1 MPGEA
6 PPTPARAHQPL
17 FSCISTT
24 AAREC
29 ACEDLVG
36 KKRLLIYKKNMVDG
50 RMAGDV
56 VCAQHNVYR
65 GSHVLSAAA
74 VLEADLKTHKQKNS
88 SWLER
93 WGLRVHIYPLRGS
106 LK

>member
-36 KKRLLIYKKNMVDG
+36 KKRLLIYKKKYSGWQGMWSVPNIMFTEGVTF
-50 RMAGDV
+50 
-56 VCAQHNVYR
+56 YR
-65 GSHVLSAAA
+65 LLLFS
-74 VLEADLKTHKQKNS
+74 KP
-88 SWLER
+88 
-93 WGLRVHIYPLRGS
+93 I
-106 LK
+106 